1 MENGLDRDKREGRN
15 ICYDRKR
22 LLLLTRLNSHSVQ
35 TLKAFLKVCRYFS
48 EVLKSIYF
56 EVH

>member
-1 MENGLDRDKREGRN
+1 MDRDKREGRN

-35 TLKAFLKVCRYFS
+35 TLKAYLKVCRYFS